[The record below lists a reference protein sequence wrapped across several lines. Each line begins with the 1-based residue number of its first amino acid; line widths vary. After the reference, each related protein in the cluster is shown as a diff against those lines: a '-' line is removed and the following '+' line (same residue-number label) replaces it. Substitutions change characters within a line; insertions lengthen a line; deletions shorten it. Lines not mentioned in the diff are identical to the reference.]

1 MRAQL
6 LSTKNLNRNH
16 DKFFDKFAANEFHLA
31 RDDLSFSSFFFFLS
45 SLLSFF
51 FSFLFFSQP
60 IVRPP
65 PPLQFLVSRLGH
77 SFLSHRSLF
86 IPFSS
91 YLSPSPPPLFSVP
104 SFFISPYLSLFASIP
119 CSFSPTHPPPLV
131 GNVIPFLLRLLPL
144 SCGNDTPSQVG
155 YWMVSNMPARST
167 TAVLYAPPYHFHA
180 FFLSFFF
187 LRGDISSPTRVVRR
201 QDYDNV

>member
-51 FSFLFFSQP
+51 FSFLFFHSLSFALLHP
-60 IVRPP
+60 CNFSFRASGTLFSRIV
-65 PPLQFLVSRLGH
+65 LCLFH
-77 SFLSHRSLF
+77 SPRIF
-86 IPFSS
+86 P
-91 YLSPSPPPLFSVP
+91 PPPLFSVP

>member
-6 LSTKNLNRNH
+6 LSTKNLSRNH

-65 PPLQFLVSRLGH
+65 PLLQFLVSRLGH

-91 YLSPSPPPLFSVP
+91 YLSPSPPPF
-104 SFFISPYLSLFASIP
+104 SLFPPFLFRRISLCLLPFRALSP
-119 CSFSPTHPPPLV
+119 PPTHPRWSVTSSLPFAFVTSLV
-131 GNVIPFLLRLLPL
+131 WQRYTKPSGLLDGFQYAGSLDH
-144 SCGNDTPSQVG
+144 CGTLCAP
-155 YWMVSNMPARST
+155 VSFPR
-167 TAVLYAPPYHFHA
+167 
-180 FFLSFFF
+180 FFSFFF
-187 LRGDISSPTRVVRR
+187 FFTRWHLVPDESGSSTRLW
-201 QDYDNV
+201 